1 MSFNSHSHPLA
12 ARHIQS
18 DDDVLYTIDYWGY
31 AVRKMPCTNDK
42 GTCEYLDSVYAAHE
56 TSMVFTF
63 IMWAVLGVIL
73 LLTILFRL
81 ARPQKQEGTRQSFIY
96 RLTRRASAVVRR
108 CLMPECSKI
117 FRYTTRLQV
126 LVLALFCAYLTAFS
140 FAGITYKTWVTPIK
154 GSDLH
159 NTRSGVGGFADRIG
173 AFAFALTPLT
183 IALCSR
189 DSVLSMLTGIPYQ
202 SFNFLHRWTGRII
215 LVQSFVH
222 AIIWTIVEG
231 KLYQPQPT
239 TYVKWISQKYMI
251 YGCIAQGFI
260 TFLFVFSLRPVI
272 RWTGYEFFR
281 KSHLIVAG
289 LYIGACWG
297 HWEKLSCWMIAS
309 LAIMGFDLVA
319 RSVRTFLI
327 HTGYKEGGSGFGFRS
342 VPTIMETFKDP
353 TGTIIRM
360 TFFHKQSAWA
370 IGQHFYLTF
379 PALNIWQ
386 SHPFTPASNPNS
398 SSPIQQHTYIIRA
411 CKGETAKL
419 AALAE
424 SAANCYPR
432 VQASTPVIMMGPYGS
447 SIVNNEVSNIL
458 AISGGTGITY
468 TLPVI
473 MNALSDSSP
482 ARNIELVWTVRHL
495 ENLAWIAP
503 ELAYL
508 KSLLNQTRT
517 ETSFNHNDAE
527 KKDDAPIVSVSAQK
541 RIRIRIFVTRPE
553 TRKQQHQNQPWH
565 QHLESGKDKDYGD
578 SDGAS
583 LQHVSSIDSMDID
596 AQIDELATQ
605 CPNFSITWLDNTR
618 PDVPALVDNF
628 MTRTVESGRTQVIG
642 SGPPQLGTQI
652 RGAVAAQNAPE
663 RVWRGDE
670 RGDVECVWDD
680 RMG

>member
-1 MSFNSHSHPLA
+1 MFFNSTDNPLA

-18 DDDVLYTIDYWGY
+18 GDDVLYTIDYWGY
-31 AVRKMPCTNDK
+31 AVRDMPCTNDK
-42 GTCEYLDSVYAAHE
+42 GSCEYLDSVYANHE
-56 TSMVFTF
+56 TSMIYTF
-63 IMWAVLGVIL
+63 IMWAVLGAIL
-73 LLTILFRL
+73 LLSILSRL
-81 ARPQKQEGTRQSFIY
+81 LRPHKKQGARQGFLY
-96 RLTRRASAVVRR
+96 RLTRLGASSIRR
-108 CLMPECSKI
+108 YLVPECSKL
-117 FRYTTRLQV
+117 FKYTTRLQV
-126 LVLALFCAYLTAFS
+126 LILALFCVYLTAFS

-159 NTRSGVGGFADRIG
+159 NTRSGVGGFADRVG

-183 IALCSR
+183 IALCCR
-189 DSVLSMLTGIPYQ
+189 DSMLSMLTGIPYQ

-231 KLYQPQPT
+231 KLYQPQPA
-239 TYVKWISQKYMI
+239 TYNEWISQKYMI
-251 YGCIAQGFI
+251 WGCIAQGFI

-281 KSHLIVAG
+281 KSHLLVAG

-309 LAIMGFDLVA
+309 LIIVGFDLVA

-327 HTGYKEGGSGFGFRS
+327 HTGYKDGVGGFGFRS
-342 VPTIMETFKDP
+342 IPTTMETFKDP

-360 TFFHKQSAWA
+360 TFSHKHSAWA

-386 SHPFTPASNPNS
+386 SHPFTPAANPNS
-398 SSPIQQHTYIIRA
+398 SSSLQTHTYVIRA
-411 CKGETAKL
+411 CNGETAKL

-432 VQASTPVIMMGPYGS
+432 RDASTPVIMMGPYGS
-447 SIVNNEVSNIL
+447 PIVNDEVSNVL

-468 TLPVI
+468 TLPLI
-473 MNALSDSSP
+473 INALSDASP
-482 ARNIELVWTVRHL
+482 ARNIELVWTVRHV
-495 ENLAWIAP
+495 ENLAWVAP

-508 KSLLNQTRT
+508 KSQLGQTRSG
-517 ETSFNHNDAE
+517 TSYCHDVE
-527 KKDDAPIVSVSAQK
+527 KEEKASIVSVNSNK
-541 RIRIRIFVTRPE
+541 RFRIRIFVTRPE
-553 TRKQQHQNQPWH
+553 STMQQSSYNVDN
-565 QHLESGKDKDYGD
+565 KDKDFGD
-578 SDGAS
+578 GGS
-583 LQHVSSIDSMDID
+583 LSQTSSIDSMSMDRRIE
-596 AQIDELATQ
+596 ELTSQ
-605 CPNFSITWLDNTR
+605 CPNFSITWLNNAR
-618 PDVPALVDNF
+618 PDVPSLVDTF
-628 MTRTVESGRTQVIG
+628 MSETVDGGRTQVVG

-652 RGAVAAQNAPE
+652 RSAVAAKNVPGN
-663 RVWRGDE
+663 VWRGDE
-670 RGDVECVWDD
+670 GSDVECVWDD

>member
-1 MSFNSHSHPLA
+1 MLFNSTDNPLA
-12 ARHIQS
+12 ARHIQTGEN
-18 DDDVLYTIDYWGY
+18 VLYTIDYWGY
-31 AVRKMPCTNDK
+31 AIRDMPCTNDK
-42 GTCEYLDSVYAAHE
+42 GTCEYLDAVYAAHE
-56 TSMVFTF
+56 TSMIFTF
-63 IMWAVLGVIL
+63 IMWDGHGAL
-73 LLTILFRL
+73 LLVIILSRL
-81 ARPQKQEGTRQSFIY
+81 ARPKKLDGARQGFVY
-96 RLTRRASAVVRR
+96 RLTRLASSAVRR
-108 CLMPECSKI
+108 YLVPECSKV

-126 LVLALFCAYLTAFS
+126 LILALFCVYLTAFS
-140 FAGITYKTWVTPIK
+140 FAGITYKTWITPIK

-159 NTRSGVGGFADRIG
+159 NTRSGVGGFADRVG

-183 IALCSR
+183 IALCTR
-189 DSVLSMLTGIPYQ
+189 DSILSMLTGIPYQ

-222 AIIWTIVEG
+222 AIIWSVIEG

-251 YGCIAQGFI
+251 WGCIAQGFI

-281 KSHLIVAG
+281 KSHLVVAG

-309 LAIMGFDLVA
+309 LAIMGIDLVA
-319 RSVRTFLI
+319 RTVRTILI
-327 HTGYKEGGSGFGFRS
+327 HTGYNQGGFGFRS
-342 VPTIMETFKDP
+342 VPTTMEIFKDP
-353 TGTIIRM
+353 TGTIVRM
-360 TFFHKQSAWA
+360 TFSHKHGAWA

-386 SHPFTPASNPNS
+386 SHPFTSASNPNS
-398 SSPIQQHTYIIRA
+398 SSAVQNHTYIIRA

-424 SAANCYPR
+424 AAANCYPR
-432 VQASTPVIMMGPYGS
+432 LQASTPVMMGPYGS

-458 AISGGTGITY
+458 AIAGGTGITY

-473 MNALSDSSP
+473 INALSDLSP

-508 KSLLNQTRT
+508 KSQLSANRGGSRLCR
-517 ETSFNHNDAE
+517 DAAKE
-527 KKDDAPIVSVSAQK
+527 DDAQVARVHTHK
-541 RIRIRIFVTRPE
+541 RFRISIFVTRPE
-553 TRKQQHQNQPWH
+553 TRKQPSR
-565 QHLESGKDKDYGD
+565 LDGDSGKDKDYGD
-578 SDGAS
+578 GGS
-583 LQHVSSIDSMDID
+583 LANVSSIDSVDTD
-596 AQIDELATQ
+596 SQLEELCSV
-605 CPNFSITWLDNTR
+605 CPNFSITWLNNAR
-618 PDVPALVDNF
+618 PNVASLVDTF
-628 MTRTVESGRTQVIG
+628 MHGTVDSGRTQVVG
-642 SGPPQLGTQI
+642 SGPPDLGTQI
-652 RGAVAAQNAPE
+652 RGAVAAQNAPGS
-663 RVWRGDE
+663 VWRGDE